1 MKMLNT
7 NALIQKFTVATLENG
22 YPSDNVMQMLDSYSV
37 ASSTEAEGW
46 FDTLE
51 YAALN
56 VLGWDESE
64 IAQANEDEFYEFE
77 YKVLETLFDLH
88 SCRAVV
94 VNFDNADIPSIYI
107 LKADAKKQLERYD
120 LIIESI

>member
-1 MKMLNT
+1 MLNT

-22 YPSDNVMQMLDSYSV
+22 YPNDNVMQMLDSYSV
-37 ASSTEAEGW
+37 ASSSAAEGW

-64 IAQANEDEFYEFE
+64 IAQANEDEFDEFE